1 MRNLR
6 IRALRKLAQRVGLL
20 TFVLTSTGALFG
32 QGTLVL
38 ASGTTAG
45 GTVALDLT
53 LTSPTGGEPAG
64 IQWDLT
70 YSATDVV
77 SINAVAAGTAVSA
90 GKWISCSPGTHRC
103 LLAGLNAN
111 LIQNGAVAVVTVT
124 LATGVASTT
133 IGVANTLGA
142 TLDGHALSVSG
153 TGGTVTAPALTTLT
167 GLSCTPATLSSGGTS
182 SCTVTLSKTGGGT
195 VTLSSNTAALTVP
208 GSVAVVARSTTAMFT
223 ATAGGATA
231 PDQTA
236 TLTATLNGNAQAASI
251 ILATAV
257 KVSSVLCTP
266 ATLGSGG
273 TSSCTVTL
281 SKISGGT
288 VTLSSNTAALTVPGS
303 VAVVARSTTATFM
316 ATAGTIASD
325 QMATLT

>member
-38 ASGTTAG
+38 SSGTAVG

-53 LTSPTGGEPAG
+53 LTSPTGSEPAG

-103 LLAGLNAN
+103 LLAGLNSS
-111 LIQNGAVAVVTVT
+111 LIQNGVVAVVTVT

-153 TGGTVTAPALTTLT
+153 TGGTVTVPALTTLA
-167 GLSCTPATLSSGGTS
+167 GVSCTPSTLGSGGTS
-182 SCTVTLSKTGGGT
+182 ICTVTLTKTGGGT
-195 VTLSSNTAALTVP
+195 VTLLSNTAALTVP
-208 GSVAVVARSTTAMFT
+208 GSAAVA
-223 ATAGGATA
+223 AG
-231 PDQTA
+231 
-236 TLTATLNGNAQAASI
+236 
-251 ILATAV
+251 
-257 KVSSVLCTP
+257 
-266 ATLGSGG
+266 
-273 TSSCTVTL
+273 
-281 SKISGGT
+281 
-288 VTLSSNTAALTVPGS
+288 
-303 VAVVARSTTATFM
+303 STTATFT

-325 QMATLT
+325 QTATLTASLNGSTQTTSIALATSVTVSTVS

>member
-6 IRALRKLAQRVGLL
+6 MRALIKLAQRVGLL
-20 TFVLTSTGALFG
+20 TFVLTSSSALFG
-32 QGTLVL
+32 QGTLAL
-38 ASGTTAG
+38 SSGTTAG
-45 GTVALDLT
+45 GTVALDLS
-53 LTSPTGGEPAG
+53 LMSPSGMEPAG

-77 SINAVAAGTAVSA
+77 SISAVAAGTAVST
-90 GKWISCSPGTHRC
+90 GKSISCSPGTHRC

-111 LIQNGAVAVVTVT
+111 LIQNGVVAVVTVT
-124 LATGVASTT
+124 IATGVASTT
-133 IGVANTLGA
+133 IGVSNTLGA

-153 TGGTVTAPALTTLT
+153 TGGTVTAPALTTPT

-208 GSVAVVARSTTAMFT
+208 GSVAVAAGSSTASFP
-223 ATAGGATA
+223 AKAGTIAS
-231 PDQTA
+231 DQTA
-236 TLTATLNGNAQAASI
+236 TLTATLNGSTQAASI

-266 ATLGSGG
+266 ATLGGCG
-273 TSSCTVTL
+273 TSR
-281 SKISGGT
+281 G
-288 VTLSSNTAALTVPGS
+288 
-303 VAVVARSTTATFM
+303 TATR
-316 ATAGTIASD
+316 SD
-325 QMATLT
+325 RKGARGRET

>member
-6 IRALRKLAQRVGLL
+6 MRPPRKLAQRVGLL
-20 TFVLTSTGALFG
+20 TFVLTSTSALFG
-32 QGTLVL
+32 QGTLAL
-38 ASGTTAG
+38 SSGTAAG
-45 GTVALDLT
+45 GTVALDLS
-53 LTSPTGGEPAG
+53 LMSPSGKEPAG

-153 TGGTVTAPALTTLT
+153 TGGTVTGPALTTLA
-167 GLSCTPATLSSGGTS
+167 GLSCTPSTLGSGGTS
-182 SCTVTLSKTGGGT
+182 TCTVTLSKTGGGT
-195 VTLSSNTAALTVP
+195 VTLSSNTAALAVP
-208 GSVAVVARSTTAMFT
+208 GSAAVAAGSTTATFT
-223 ATAGGATA
+223 ATAEATA

-236 TLTATLNGNAQAASI
+236 TLTATLNGSTQAASI

-266 ATLGSGG
+266 STLGVGG

-281 SKISGGT
+281 SKTGGGT
-288 VTLSSNTAALTVPGS
+288 VALSSNTAALTVPGS
-303 VAVVARSTTATFM
+303 VAVAAGSSTASFTAK
-316 ATAGTIASD
+316 AGTIAS
-325 QMATLT
+325 